1 MLSKGTPRNHQLT
14 DQTDAHVC
22 VRVAFP
28 TLEESG
34 EGGRH
39 CYFAFLPQVPLFFL
53 RMRISNQLKVWKIL
67 FLFFVAPCVH
77 KQCFSFGQRY
87 LYCIGDYNKKR
98 NSAFRVN
105 TTNMFLNFLPFFAA
119 VAALV

>member
-1 MLSKGTPRNHQLT
+1 MLRKGIPRNHQLT

-53 RMRISNQLKVWKIL
+53 RMRISNQLKVWKFFFC
-67 FLFFVAPCVH
+67 FLWRYTCIDNVFP
-77 KQCFSFGQRY
+77 FGQRY
-87 LYCIGDYNKKR
+87 LY
-98 NSAFRVN
+98 
-105 TTNMFLNFLPFFAA
+105 
-119 VAALV
+119 